1 VAVWSL
7 LVLDRTV
14 LWAADCSMGDSSGTS
29 PRVRSTNATI
39 LDLLSEG
46 ASRST
51 TFCSL
56 IDVIN
61 GSHDIVYVEYGYCNF
76 GRVNGCLLPYIVLS
90 RTERYLRVQVTP
102 DKNRLSHD
110 QRLAIIAHE
119 LQHAIEVIQ
128 HPEVVDLTTMEKMY
142 RKIGMPLGDGMTVYE
157 TSAARAAGDSVLTE
171 LLARRSYR

>member
-7 LVLDRTV
+7 LVLDRTI

-128 HPEVVDLTTMEKMY
+128 HPEVVDLITMEKMY
-142 RKIGMPLGDGMTVYE
+142 QKIGKPLGHGMTEFE
-157 TSAARAAGDSVLTE
+157 TSAARAAGDNVLTE
-171 LLARRSYR
+171 LLARSSSR